1 MQLIGIAGKA
11 GSGKTTVAQWLGKE
25 HAAFLAAFAYPIK
38 ETLIGM
44 FAGLTGLSWRHF
56 EDRELK
62 EAPLPVI
69 GVSPRRLAQTL
80 GTEFGRN
87 CVHFD
92 VWVMLMEEYLRA
104 HQVWE
109 RPGQTIVLH
118 DLRFENE
125 AQWLR
130 RNGGVI
136 VHVSRGQGSPFNVA
150 SHPSEIGLV
159 AEIHDKVIRNDGT
172 IEELHEILNRVFPRR
187 AAA

>member
-25 HAAFLAAFAYPIK
+25 RAAFLAAFAYQIK
-38 ETLIGM
+38 ETLIGT
-44 FAGLTGLSWRHF
+44 FGALTGLSWQHF

-87 CVHFD
+87 CVHPD
-92 VWVMLMEEYLRA
+92 VWVMLMEEYLRT

-109 RPGQTIVLH
+109 RPGQMIVLH

-125 AQWLR
+125 ARWIR
-130 RNGGVI
+130 NNGGTV
-136 VHVSRGQGSPFNVA
+136 VHLSR
-150 SHPSEIGLV
+150 PSATSV
-159 AEIHDKVIRNDGT
+159 AEHASEAGVA
-172 IEELHEILNRVFPRR
+172 IESGDQCISNGGDVAALLRALDTVFPQR